1 MVPSVGRLAQEYDA
15 ITEHWSPRVVAA
27 ANGQFVKLAKVKGE
41 FVWHAHADEDEFF
54 LVHRGTFAIRYR
66 DGREVVL
73 EAGDFHVVPRGVE
86 HQPHAEEEAWIMFVE
101 PARTKHTGEVQADVT
116 RSIEEQT
123 AHLRS

>member
-1 MVPSVGRLAQEYDA
+1 MVPSVGRLSQEYDT
-15 ITEHWSPRVVAA
+15 ITEYWSPRVVAA

-86 HQPHAEEEAWIMFVE
+86 HQPHADGEAWIMFVE
-101 PARTKHTGEVQADVT
+101 PVRTKHTGDVQADVT
-116 RSIEEQT
+116 RSIDEQT